1 MRLVCNGPTHEV
13 ELSSPGRLDVTW
25 LHRSGTPEDVD
36 LVAQSL
42 CDLTFPRGRVH
53 AFVHGEA
60 DEIRAVRS
68 HLLVERGLSRADM
81 SCSPY
86 WRREMTDEACR
97 MVKRDFVAAMEA
109 EVA

>member
-1 MRLVCNGPTHEV
+1 M
-13 ELSSPGRLDVTW
+13 ELSSPGLLDVTW
-25 LHRSGTPEDVD
+25 LHRTGAPEDAD
-36 LVAQSL
+36 LLAQSL
-42 CDLTFPRGRVH
+42 RDLTFPRGRVH

-68 HLLVERGLSRADM
+68 HLLAERGLSRADM

-86 WRREMTDEACR
+86 WRREMTDEAWR
-97 MVKRDFVAAMEA
+97 LVKRDFVAAMEA